1 MNSTVFTELGFWLLV
16 LFSIAIPCALYAAL
30 LATRSVAKP
39 TVLLFGLALV
49 AIAGVDVY
57 LLQVLSASAKLSP
70 SLADDAVFSSEL
82 TVAFYLL
89 PALFAGIGINV
100 VSHVMVQHLVQA
112 ESTYEREHPEP

>member
-1 MNSTVFTELGFWLLV
+1 MSTTVFAELRFWLLV

-30 LATRSVAKP
+30 LATRSVSKMA
-39 TVLLFGLALV
+39 VLLFGLTLV

-70 SLADDAVFSSEL
+70 SLADDAIFVSEM

-100 VSHVMVQHLVQA
+100 VSHVLVQHLVQA
-112 ESTYEREHPEP
+112 ESTYDMEHPDA